1 MQQEIADPEESGRR
15 LRYTT
20 PPRRG
25 WHSLHWSGVIKTSAR
40 VGEETIKFDKR
51 RKDRSEET
59 LLVCMCVCVFFS
71 AIRPHAFTALV
82 FPVVLIT

>member
-15 LRYTT
+15 PRYTT

-40 VGEETIKFDKR
+40 VGEEKIKFDKK

-59 LLVCMCVCVFFS
+59 LLVCVCVFFFGHK
-71 AIRPHAFTALV
+71 ATCV
-82 FPVVLIT
+82 Y